1 MTTNASQ
8 QAVSSELRE
17 GILQDIVAMS
27 MITTALERRL
37 DPHEQDGTVRML
49 RLLSEKLS
57 EDAERLRSV
66 IAELEAA

>member
-1 MTTNASQ
+1 MTTTNQHSISA
-8 QAVSSELRE
+8 ELRE

-27 MITTALERRL
+27 MITTALEKRL
-37 DPHEQDGTVRML
+37 DADHGDTARML
-49 RLLSEKLS
+49 RLLTEKLS